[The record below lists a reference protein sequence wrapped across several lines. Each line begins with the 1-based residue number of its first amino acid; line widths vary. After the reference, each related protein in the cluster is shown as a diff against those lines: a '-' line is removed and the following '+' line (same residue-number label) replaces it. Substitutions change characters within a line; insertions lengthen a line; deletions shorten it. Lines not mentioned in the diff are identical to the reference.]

1 MERGH
6 KVIKYEDVTKVYNN
20 DVVAVKNA
28 NITIE
33 DGEFVCFIGT
43 SGSGKTTALR
53 LVNRMHEPTEGNIF
67 IDGENIK
74 DYSPV
79 DLRRKI
85 GYAIQQT
92 GLFPHMT
99 VYDNVVT
106 VPRLLEWDEE
116 KCRNT
121 AERLMKRVDL
131 PIELLDRYPSELSGG
146 QQQRIGVIRALAAN
160 PNVVLMDEP
169 FGALDPITRDALH
182 DLVIELQEEYNNT
195 FIFVTHDMD
204 EALKLA
210 DRIAIWHDGEIVQY
224 DTPENILTYPKN
236 DYVRSFIGEDR
247 LFNAKT
253 NNIKVKEIMNDQP
266 LTISPG
272 KTVSDA
278 LTIMHE
284 KRVDT
289 LFVVDDYN
297 KLLGRVTIEFI
308 ANVEDQSKNIMDI
321 IDREIRHLRADDL
334 IQNKLREVLRR
345 GRSNIPVVDE
355 SDILVGII
363 TKTTLVNLTYNLIW
377 DQDIVQEEILEEG
390 LSE

>member
-74 DYSPV
+74 DYRPV

-321 IDREIRHLRADDL
+321 IDREIRPLRADDL

>member
-1 MERGH
+1 INIHAFPTRRSSDLYLKMERGH

-121 AERLMKRVDL
+121 A
-131 PIELLDRYPSELSGG
+131 
-146 QQQRIGVIRALAAN
+146 
-160 PNVVLMDEP
+160 
-169 FGALDPITRDALH
+169 
-182 DLVIELQEEYNNT
+182 
-195 FIFVTHDMD
+195 
-204 EALKLA
+204 
-210 DRIAIWHDGEIVQY
+210 
-224 DTPENILTYPKN
+224 
-236 DYVRSFIGEDR
+236 
-247 LFNAKT
+247 
-253 NNIKVKEIMNDQP
+253 
-266 LTISPG
+266 
-272 KTVSDA
+272 
-278 LTIMHE
+278 
-284 KRVDT
+284 
-289 LFVVDDYN
+289 
-297 KLLGRVTIEFI
+297 
-308 ANVEDQSKNIMDI
+308 
-321 IDREIRHLRADDL
+321 
-334 IQNKLREVLRR
+334 
-345 GRSNIPVVDE
+345 
-355 SDILVGII
+355 
-363 TKTTLVNLTYNLIW
+363 
-377 DQDIVQEEILEEG
+377 
-390 LSE
+390 

>member
-1 MERGH
+1 MIEYRG
-6 KVIKYEDVTKVYNN
+6 VTKVYDS
-20 DVVAVKNA
+20 DVVAVDNA
-28 NITIE
+28 NLTIG

-53 LVNRMHEPTEGNIF
+53 LINRMHDPTEGDIL
-67 IDGENIK
+67 IDGEDIQE
-74 DYSPV
+74 YGPV
-79 DLRRKI
+79 NLRRKI

-99 VYDNVVT
+99 VYENVVT

-121 AERLMKRVDL
+121 AERLMERVDL
-131 PIELLDRYPSELSGG
+131 PVELLDRYPSELSGG

-160 PNVVLMDEP
+160 PGVVLMDEP

-182 DLVIELQEEYNNT
+182 ELVIELQEEYNNT
-195 FIFVTHDMD
+195 FVFVTHDMD

-210 DRIAIWHDGEIVQY
+210 DRIAIWHEGKVIQY
-224 DTPENILTYPKN
+224 DTPENILSNPAD
-236 DYVRSFIGEDR
+236 DYVRSFIGQDR
-247 LFNAKT
+247 LFDAKT
-253 NNIKVKEIMNDQP
+253 NNIRVKEVMNENV
-266 LTISPG
+266 LTVTPG

-278 LTIMHE
+278 LSIMHS

-297 KLLGRVTIEFI
+297 KLLGRITIEQV
-308 ANVEDQSKNIMDI
+308 ADEDDKNRNVMDI
-321 IDREIRHLRADDL
+321 IDREVRPLHANDL
-334 IQNKLREVLRR
+334 IQNKLRQVLRR
-345 GRSNIPVVDE
+345 GRSNIPVVDRDE
-355 SDILVGII
+355 TLIGII
-363 TKTTLVNLTYNLIW
+363 TKTTLVNLVYNLIW
-377 DQDIVQEEILEEG
+377 DQDIAQEEILEEG

>member
-1 MERGH
+1 VIEYRG
-6 KVIKYEDVTKVYNN
+6 VTKVYDS
-20 DVVAVKNA
+20 DVVAVDNA
-28 NITIE
+28 NLTIG

-53 LVNRMHEPTEGNIF
+53 LINRMHDPTEGDIL
-67 IDGENIK
+67 IDGEDIQE
-74 DYSPV
+74 YGPV
-79 DLRRKI
+79 NLRRKI

-99 VYDNVVT
+99 VYENVVT

-121 AERLMKRVDL
+121 AERLMERVDL
-131 PIELLDRYPSELSGG
+131 PVELLDRYPSELSGG

-160 PNVVLMDEP
+160 PGVVLMDEP

-182 DLVIELQEEYNNT
+182 ELVIELQEEYNNT
-195 FIFVTHDMD
+195 FVFVTHDMD

-210 DRIAIWHDGEIVQY
+210 DRIAIWHEGKVIQY
-224 DTPENILTYPKN
+224 DTPENILSNPAD
-236 DYVRSFIGEDR
+236 DYVRSFIGQDR
-247 LFNAKT
+247 LFDAKT
-253 NNIKVKEIMNDQP
+253 NNIRVKEVMNENV
-266 LTISPG
+266 LTVTPG

-278 LTIMHE
+278 LSIMHS

-297 KLLGRVTIEFI
+297 KLLGRITIEQV
-308 ANVEDQSKNIMDI
+308 ADEDDKNRNVMDI
-321 IDREIRHLRADDL
+321 IDREVRPLHANDL
-334 IQNKLREVLRR
+334 IQNKLRQVLRR
-345 GRSNIPVVDE
+345 GRSNIPVVDRDE
-355 SDILVGII
+355 TLIGII
-363 TKTTLVNLTYNLIW
+363 TKTTLVNLVYNLIW
-377 DQDIVQEEILEEG
+377 DQDIAQEEILEEG

>member
-1 MERGH
+1 MIEYRG
-6 KVIKYEDVTKVYNN
+6 VTKVYDS
-20 DVVAVKNA
+20 DVVAVDNA
-28 NITIE
+28 NLTIG

-53 LVNRMHEPTEGNIF
+53 LINRMHDPTEGDIL
-67 IDGENIK
+67 IDGEDIQE
-74 DYSPV
+74 YGPV
-79 DLRRKI
+79 NLRRKI
-85 GYAIQQT
+85 GYVIQQT

-99 VYDNVVT
+99 VYENVVT

-121 AERLMKRVDL
+121 AERLMERVDL

-160 PNVVLMDEP
+160 PGVVLMDEP

-182 DLVIELQEEYNNT
+182 ELVIELQEEYNNT
-195 FIFVTHDMD
+195 FVFVTHDMD

-210 DRIAIWHDGEIVQY
+210 DRIAIWHEGKVIQY
-224 DTPENILTYPKN
+224 DTPENILSNPAD
-236 DYVRSFIGEDR
+236 DYVRSFIGQDR
-247 LFNAKT
+247 LFDAKT
-253 NNIKVKEIMNDQP
+253 NNIRVKEVMNENV
-266 LTISPG
+266 LTVTPG

-278 LTIMHE
+278 LSIMHS

-297 KLLGRVTIEFI
+297 KLLGRITIEQV
-308 ANVEDQSKNIMDI
+308 ADEDDKNRNVMDI
-321 IDREIRHLRADDL
+321 IDREVRPLHANDL
-334 IQNKLREVLRR
+334 IQNKLRQVLRR
-345 GRSNIPVVDE
+345 GRSNIPVVDRDE
-355 SDILVGII
+355 ILIGII
-363 TKTTLVNLTYNLIW
+363 TKTTLVNLVYNLIW
-377 DQDIVQEEILEEG
+377 DQDIAQEEILEEG

>member
-1 MERGH
+1 MSKH
-6 KVIKYEDVTKVYNN
+6 
-20 DVVAVKNA
+20 
-28 NITIE
+28 
-33 DGEFVCFIGT
+33 C
-43 SGSGKTTALR
+43 
-53 LVNRMHEPTEGNIF
+53 
-67 IDGENIK
+67 
-74 DYSPV
+74 
-79 DLRRKI
+79 RKI
-85 GYAIQQT
+85 
-92 GLFPHMT
+92 
-99 VYDNVVT
+99 N
-106 VPRLLEWDEE
+106 E
-116 KCRNT
+116 KSRFT
-121 AERLMKRVDL
+121 HRIAGSLSKR
-131 PIELLDRYPSELSGG
+131 IIWG

-308 ANVEDQSKNIMDI
+308 AN
-321 IDREIRHLRADDL
+321 
-334 IQNKLREVLRR
+334 
-345 GRSNIPVVDE
+345 
-355 SDILVGII
+355 
-363 TKTTLVNLTYNLIW
+363 
-377 DQDIVQEEILEEG
+377 
-390 LSE
+390 